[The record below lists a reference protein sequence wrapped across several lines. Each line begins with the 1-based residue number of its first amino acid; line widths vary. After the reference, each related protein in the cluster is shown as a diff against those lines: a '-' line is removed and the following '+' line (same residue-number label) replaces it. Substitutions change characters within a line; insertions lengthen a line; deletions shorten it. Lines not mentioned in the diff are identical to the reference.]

1 LEAVVTGIQKYE
13 VAGKPWLRPANY
25 YAEMVKSDDH
35 MNKVKSQLMFEQKQI
50 EEAEE
55 R

>member
-1 LEAVVTGIQKYE
+1 MQSAVQQIEK
-13 VAGKPWLRPANY
+13 AGKPWLRPPDY
-25 YAEMVKSDDH
+25 YAEMVKSDVH
-35 MNKVKSQLMFEQKQI
+35 MSKIKQQLIYEQRKI